1 MHLRQSILDQYIIAF
16 PSIYNSLVSGI
27 YHYFLIRIEN
37 KESNKMYFFVVKKDG
52 NHSKIKYQNRRMR
65 ENRKP

>member
-1 MHLRQSILDQYIIAF
+1 MHLRQNILDQYIITF

-27 YHYFLIRIEN
+27 YHYLLIRIEN